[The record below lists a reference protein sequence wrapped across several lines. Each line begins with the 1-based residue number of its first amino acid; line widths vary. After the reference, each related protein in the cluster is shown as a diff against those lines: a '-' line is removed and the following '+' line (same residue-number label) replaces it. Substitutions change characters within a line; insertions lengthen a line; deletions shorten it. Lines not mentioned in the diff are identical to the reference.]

1 MLSICSMYPGINLG
15 FYIGL
20 SKTRTPAALKPYT
33 PRPNPIPTPASGQ
46 RLESGLSTTRARHL
60 PLRTQLVKVTKN
72 LNQSHKKR
80 N

>member
-20 SKTRTPAALKPYT
+20 SKTRPPAALKPYT

-60 PLRTQLVKVTKN
+60 PLRTQLVKVTK
-72 LNQSHKKR
+72 KKEL
-80 N
+80 